1 MERIFGS
8 RQNTYA
14 KVMGVIA
21 ALGIAGLTAAF
32 FIPDPAA
39 RSDLMKD
46 FGAIA
51 FCALACVFRSLGA
64 TAVAGFVKTVYRVDK
79 WKIVIGPDSRSI
91 HSKSAS

>member
-1 MERIFGS
+1 MERIFGF
-8 RQNTYA
+8 RQDTYA

-21 ALGIAGLTAAF
+21 ALGIAGLTTAF

-46 FGAIA
+46 FGSIV
-51 FCALACVFRSLGA
+51 FCALVCVFRSLGC
-64 TAVAGFVKTVYRVDK
+64 TVVAGFVKTVVRFDK
-79 WKIVIGPDSRSI
+79 WKIGIGPDSQGI

>member
-1 MERIFGS
+1 MERIIGF
-8 RQNTYA
+8 RRNTYA

-46 FGAIA
+46 FGAIV
-51 FCALACVFRSLGA
+51 FCALVCAFKSLGR
-64 TAVAGFVKTVYRVDK
+64 TAVVSFVKTVYHFDR
-79 WKIVIGPDSRSI
+79 WKVAVSPDSQGIR
-91 HSKSAS
+91 SKSAS